1 MARYKVI
8 SRFEVNLAPEG
19 EVSGT
24 LFLLAGSYIEVDG
37 RTIRV
42 DGRSPETLRTPGLI
56 AMAARKGW
64 LDEIKFRTYTATR
77 NFSIGATTDRVIMVR
92 KGDCLEYDGR
102 ILKYKDR
109 TEAVPRLGSAI
120 TAGWLALGKR
130 AIDLNL
136 WERAL
141 EGEL

>member
-1 MARYKVI
+1 MARYKVTTG
-8 SRFEVNLAPEG
+8 FEVNLAPEG
-19 EVSGT
+19 EISGT

-42 DGRSPETLRTPGLI
+42 DDQSPETLRTPGLI
-56 AMAARKGW
+56 SIAARKGW

-77 NFSIGATTDRVIMVR
+77 NFSIGAHTDRAIMVR
-92 KGDCLEYDGR
+92 KGECLEYDGR
-102 ILKYKDR
+102 VLKYKDR
-109 TEAVPRLGSAI
+109 TETVPHLRSAI
-120 TAGWLALGKR
+120 TAGWLALGR
-130 AIDLNL
+130 RTIDLNL